1 MIQRNLMHKG
11 KTNSFLHNESFVSVK
26 TISSLHLF
34 VVRKRNKKALF
45 LRHQKIIYQ
54 VKGNS
59 WTSFQPVIVPPPPY
73 FVSCFIIKMIILLQ
87 FFFSEYRPCLFKA
100 KASMQANLLLN
111 EKERNKG
118 AFKPNERIKLCVCF
132 PTLWFLQG
140 GFFCSIYGLWLGM
153 RIEMQ
158 ISKENGW
165 ISLLAFFSF
174 GLRKVTSK
182 KCNLKRILR
191 GVQRRLR
198 RLVLIKDDRYWQSF
212 VSFKWHLITFEKAF
226 QFKRQSRGL
235 LLTF

>member
-1 MIQRNLMHKG
+1 MNFFSASHRIPL
-11 KTNSFLHNESFVSVK
+11 LP
-26 TISSLHLF
+26 
-34 VVRKRNKKALF
+34 
-45 LRHQKIIYQ
+45 
-54 VKGNS
+54 
-59 WTSFQPVIVPPPPY
+59 TSFHHKNDNTFTV
-73 FVSCFIIKMIILLQ
+73 FFLWVS
-87 FFFSEYRPCLFKA
+87 SEPFQSQSIN
-100 KASMQANLLLN
+100 ASKPLLN
-111 EKERNKG
+111 EKEWNKG

-212 VSFKWHLITFEKAF
+212 VSFKWHLITFEKTF
-226 QFKRQSRGL
+226 QFKRQSSGL